1 MTGRCPRCGSDTG
14 AAARCPGC
22 GMGLTAFA
30 RWGRNVVLVTLA
42 VLLLAWV
49 VTLVVSHKMAP
60 RVPQAPI
67 VKPTP

>member
-1 MTGRCPRCGSDTG
+1 
-14 AAARCPGC
+14 
-22 GMGLTAFA
+22 MGLTAFA

-42 VLLLAWV
+42 VLLFAWA
-49 VTLVVSHKMAP
+49 VTLVVSHKMTP